1 MPETTVTSSNML
13 NSFTMAFHNF
23 VAFLPTLLGA
33 LVVLVV
39 GWIVAGFVARL
50 IEKGLEKVGFERVVA
65 RSGINDVVVK
75 SGASVTMSH
84 VVGELV
90 KWMIRLV
97 FIQAAA
103 NILGMPQITAIMN
116 SFILFIPKIAVA
128 LAIVIV
134 GAYAAGFLSK
144 IVQGSLTERKVGNPA
159 LFANLT
165 RYAVIGFA
173 VTAALSQLE
182 VAPVVVNS
190 VFIALISS
198 IALAVGLS
206 FGLGGQAV
214 ASELT
219 RKWFERGKMNASQGA
234 APKIIRST
242 GTDG

>member
-1 MPETTVTSSNML
+1 MPQVTDTSSNML
-13 NSFTMAFHNF
+13 SSFSLAFNNF
-23 VAFLPTLLGA
+23 IAFLPTLLGA

-39 GWIVAGFVARL
+39 GWIIAGFVARL

-65 RSGINDVVVK
+65 RSGVNDVIVK
-75 SGASVTMSH
+75 SGASITMSH
-84 VVGELV
+84 LVAELV

-116 SFILFIPKIAVA
+116 SIILFIPRIAVA
-128 LAIVIV
+128 LAIIV
-134 GAYAAGFLSK
+134 LGAYAAGFLAR
-144 IVQGSLTERKVGNPA
+144 IVQGSLTERKAGNPA

-165 RYAVIGFA
+165 RYAVIGFS

-182 VAPVVVNS
+182 VAPVVINS

-214 ASELT
+214 AGELT
-219 RKWFERGKMNASQGA
+219 RKWFERGKTVSSQGA
-234 APKIIRST
+234 PKILRGT